1 LITEAQHKIAEH
13 LATHEQRLAR
23 AARFQLLQARQ
34 RLTRLPVSRAEGRV
48 NTLLHRL
55 AQRLDEL
62 SLRMET
68 AVSEQLRR
76 QQRDVADLR
85 AAVLRH
91 DPRQQFGVARERLA
105 ICRTHLD
112 RTLERKLHESA
123 AHLSALD
130 ARLHTLSPLAVL
142 ERGYALVLNAAG
154 VVIRTT
160 AQVAAGDKVT
170 TRLCDG
176 AFISRVESAAKNNAT
191 KTKK

>member
-55 AQRLDEL
+55 EQRLDDF
-62 SLRMET
+62 SLRLKAT
-68 AVSEQLRR
+68 VSSPLR
-76 QQRDVADLR
+76 QHQREVAELT

-91 DPRQQFGVARERLA
+91 DPRRQLGLARERLA
-105 ICRTHLD
+105 VCRTHLD
-112 RTLERKLHESA
+112 RALERMTHESA

-130 ARLHTLSPLAVL
+130 ARLHSLSPLAVL
-142 ERGYALVLNAAG
+142 ERGYALVMDAAG
-154 VVIRTT
+154 GVVRST
-160 AQVAAGDKVT
+160 AQVAAGDKVS
-170 TRLCDG
+170 TRLSDG
-176 AFISRVESAAKNNAT
+176 AFISRVESKNM
-191 KTKK
+191 K